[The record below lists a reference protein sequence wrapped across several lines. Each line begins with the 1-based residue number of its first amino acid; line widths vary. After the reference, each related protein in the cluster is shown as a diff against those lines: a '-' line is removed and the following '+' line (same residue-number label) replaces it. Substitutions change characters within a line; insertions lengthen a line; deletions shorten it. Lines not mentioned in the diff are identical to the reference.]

1 MKNDRRWRRRATIC
15 GLVVLSN
22 LAMVI
27 GGAAARAQDA
37 VADHFRGKTIDMY
50 IGYATGGGYDAY
62 GRLVARFLGDFLP
75 GKPKLVPRNM
85 PGGGGRVLAGYMFN
99 VAPHDGTALAMAD
112 QSLVLQ
118 QAIGDPTILFDS
130 NKLNWIGNPAADN
143 NTIAVWSATGV
154 KTFEDATRK
163 EVVIGAT
170 GPNTSSQMAQ
180 LTNALL
186 GTKFKIVSG
195 YPGGNDINLA
205 MEKGEVGG
213 RASSPW
219 ATWKATRPDWVRDGK
234 IIVIAQIGLTR
245 APDLPDVPL
254 LTDLARNDEDRAV
267 IRLIS
272 APATIGRPVFT
283 TPGVPEATLR
293 ALRQGFDAMVKYAP
307 FNEEAA
313 REKLDINPVSGEEL
327 QKIVHDLVATPK
339 PIAERLAAIIKSP

>member
-1 MKNDRRWRRRATIC
+1 MGVATALAKSRWWPA
-15 GLVVLSN
+15 VVVSF
-22 LAMVI
+22 LALPVF
-27 GGAAARAQDA
+27 AQDVPA
-37 VADHFRGKTIDMY
+37 GRPLDMY
-50 IGYATGGGYDAY
+50 IGYAAGGGYDAY

-75 GKPKLVPRNM
+75 GKPKLIPKNM
-85 PGGGGRVLAGYMFN
+85 PGGGGRVLAGFIYN
-99 VAPHDGTALAMAD
+99 AAPRDGSALAMAD

-118 QAIGDPTILFDS
+118 QAIGDPTILFDTT
-130 NKLNWIGNPAADN
+130 KLNWIGNPAADN
-143 NTIAVWSATGV
+143 NTIAVWHGTGV
-154 KTFEDATRK
+154 KTFEDARRR

-186 GTKFKIVSG
+186 GTKFKIVTG

-205 MEKGEVGG
+205 MENGEVGG
-213 RASSPW
+213 RASAPW

-234 IIVIAQIGLTR
+234 IVVIAQIGLSR

-254 LTDLARNDEDRAV
+254 LTDLAGNDGDRAV
-267 IRLIS
+267 VKLVS

-283 TPGVPEATLR
+283 APGVPAPVVATLR
-293 ALRQGFDAMVKYAP
+293 KAFTAMVQDKA

-327 QKIVHDLVATPK
+327 QKIVDDLVATPK
-339 PIAERLAAIIKSP
+339 PVADRLATIFKSQ